1 MPTAKGNKGK
11 LYPQHGLRL
20 KWTDAKIRRIFMT
33 IDLKPEHHHGVAF
46 RLLTAVVA
54 VTFIFS
60 ATVTSFAF
68 SNGIKNVTVTD
79 GIRTRSVST
88 KSDDPEQIVKEAG
101 FALSANDE
109 LSTKAFSPEGGG
121 IITINRAKTVR
132 VIDNNKIVYCI
143 GYNTLGNTLRERGF
157 GTSENIDS
165 DVPLEEDVFDGMQVV
180 INRAFPV
187 TVVADGEETTLYTMG
202 STVSDL
208 LDEAGVEVGEEDDVN
223 RTLTSDVSDEAT
235 ITVDRVE
242 YKDRTETEEI
252 PYETKT
258 ETSNDLFEGDTEV
271 VTKGVKGEKEVSF
284 KDRFVNGELESSE
297 LLSETTVT
305 EPVTEI
311 IRIGAKKRPALITF
325 RNGVEPISDL
335 EVPDY
340 VKLDSNGLP
349 KNYVDYLEGAATAY
363 TNDPQT
369 STGRKPQ
376 QGIVAVDPREIPYG
390 SELYIVSK
398 DGQFVY
404 GYAIAG
410 DTGGFIYSTNNIA
423 DLYMDTYDM
432 CCEWGRRDVAI
443 YVISWGNGK

>member
-1 MPTAKGNKGK
+1 
-11 LYPQHGLRL
+11 
-20 KWTDAKIRRIFMT
+20 MT
-33 IDLKPEHHHGVAF
+33 IDLKPEHLHGAAF

-60 ATVTSFAF
+60 ATVTSFAY
-68 SNGIKNVTVTD
+68 SNGIKTVTVTD
-79 GIRTRSVST
+79 GLRTRSVST
-88 KSDDPEQIVKEAG
+88 KLDDPEQIVKAAG

-109 LSTKAFSPEGGG
+109 LSTKAFSPESGG

-143 GYNTLGNTLRERGF
+143 GYNTLGNTLRDRGF

-165 DVPLEEDVFDGMQVV
+165 DIPLEEDVFDGMQVV

-187 TVVADGEETTLYTMG
+187 KVVADGEETTLYTMG

-242 YKDRTETEEI
+242 YIERTAKEEI
-252 PYETKT
+252 PFETQT
-258 ETSNDLFEGDTEV
+258 ETSADIFEGEKEV
-271 VTKGVKGEKEVSF
+271 VTAGVKGEKELVY
-284 KDRFVNGELESSE
+284 KDKFVNGELESSE
-297 LLSETTVT
+297 LVSETTVK
-305 EPVTEI
+305 EPVKEVVK
-311 IRIGAKKRPALITF
+311 IGTKKRPALIIF
-325 RNGVEPISDL
+325 KNGVEPISDL
-335 EVPDY
+335 DVPSY
-340 VKLDSNGLP
+340 VKLDSNGVP

-376 QGIVAVDPREIPYG
+376 QGIVAVDPKEIPYG

-398 DGQFVY
+398 DGQYVY

-432 CCEWGRRDVAI
+432 CSEWGRRDIAI
-443 YVISWGNGK
+443 YVISYGNGK

>member
-1 MPTAKGNKGK
+1 
-11 LYPQHGLRL
+11 
-20 KWTDAKIRRIFMT
+20 MT
-33 IDLKPEHHHGVAF
+33 IDLKPEQLHGAAF

-54 VTFIFS
+54 LMFIFS
-60 ATVTSFAF
+60 ATVTSFAY
-68 SNGIKNVTVTD
+68 SNGIKTVTVTD
-79 GIRTRSVST
+79 GTRTRSVST
-88 KSDDPEQIVKEAG
+88 RSDDPEQIVRAAG
-101 FALSANDE
+101 FTLAANDE
-109 LSTKAFSPEGGG
+109 LSTKAFSPESGG

-143 GYNTLGNTLRERGF
+143 GYNTLGNTLRDRGF
-157 GTSENIDS
+157 GTDENIDT
-165 DVPLEEDVFDGMQVV
+165 DIPLDENVFDGMQVV

-202 STVSDL
+202 STVGGI
-208 LDEAGVEVGEEDDVN
+208 LDEAGVDVGEEDDVSH
-223 RTLTSDVSDEAT
+223 TLTSDVSDEAT

-242 YKDRTETEEI
+242 YTERTEKEEI
-252 PYETKT
+252 PYETVT
-258 ETSNDLFEGDTEV
+258 QTDTDMYEGDSTV
-271 VTKGVKGEKEVSF
+271 VTEGVKGEKELVY
-284 KDRFVNGELESSE
+284 KDKFVNGELDSSE
-297 LLSETTVT
+297 LVSETTVT
-305 EPVTEI
+305 EPVKEVVK
-311 IRIGAKKRPALITF
+311 IGAKKRPALIKF

-335 EVPDY
+335 EVPSY

-398 DGQFVY
+398 DGQYVY

-432 CCEWGRRDVAI
+432 CCEWGRRDVALF
-443 YVISWGNGK
+443 VISYGDGR

>member
-1 MPTAKGNKGK
+1 
-11 LYPQHGLRL
+11 
-20 KWTDAKIRRIFMT
+20 MT
-33 IDLKPEHHHGVAF
+33 IDLKPEHLHGAAF

-60 ATVTSFAF
+60 ATVTSFAY
-68 SNGIKNVTVTD
+68 SNGIKTVTVTD
-79 GIRTRSVST
+79 GTRTKSVST
-88 KSDDPEQIVKEAG
+88 KLDDPEEIVRAAG

-109 LSTKAFSPEGGG
+109 ISTKAFSPESGG
-121 IITINRAKTVR
+121 IITVNRAKTVR
-132 VIDNNKIVYCI
+132 VIDNNRIVYCI

-157 GTSENIDS
+157 GTDDSIDS
-165 DVPLEEDVFDGMQVV
+165 SVPLDENVFDGMQVV

-202 STVSDL
+202 SSVSDL
-208 LDEAGVEVGEEDDVN
+208 LDEAGVEVGEEDDVS

-242 YKDRTETEEI
+242 YTERTEKEEI
-252 PYETKT
+252 PFETVT
-258 ETSNDLFEGDTEV
+258 ETSADMFEGDKKV
-271 VTKGVKGEKEVSF
+271 VTEGEKGEKEKVY
-284 KDRFVNGELESSE
+284 KDKFVNGELESSE
-297 LLSETTVT
+297 LISETTT
-305 EPVTEI
+305 KEPVKEVVQ
-311 IRIGAKKRPALITF
+311 IGAKKRPALIKF
-325 RNGVEPISDL
+325 RNGVEPISDF
-335 EVPDY
+335 EVPSY

-369 STGRKPQ
+369 STGREPQ
-376 QGIVAVDPREIPYG
+376 QGIVAVDPSEIPYG

-443 YVISWGNGK
+443 YVISYGDGR

>member
-1 MPTAKGNKGK
+1 
-11 LYPQHGLRL
+11 
-20 KWTDAKIRRIFMT
+20 MT
-33 IDLKPEHHHGVAF
+33 IDLKPEHLHGAAF

-60 ATVTSFAF
+60 ATVTSFAY
-68 SNGIKNVTVTD
+68 SNGIKTVTVTD
-79 GIRTRSVST
+79 GLRTRSVST
-88 KSDDPEQIVKEAG
+88 KLDDPEQIVKAAG

-109 LSTKAFSPEGGG
+109 LSTKAFSPESGG

-143 GYNTLGNTLRERGF
+143 GYNTLGNTLRDRGF

-165 DVPLEEDVFDGMQVV
+165 DIPLEENVFDGMQVV

-187 TVVADGEETTLYTMG
+187 KVVADGEETTLYTMG

-208 LDEAGVEVGEEDDVN
+208 LDEAGVKVGEEDDVN

-242 YKDRTETEEI
+242 YIERTAKEEI
-252 PYETKT
+252 PFETQT
-258 ETSNDLFEGDTEV
+258 ETSADIFEGEKEV
-271 VTKGVKGEKEVSF
+271 VTAGVKGEKELVY
-284 KDRFVNGELESSE
+284 KDKFVNGELESSE
-297 LLSETTVT
+297 LVSETTVK
-305 EPVTEI
+305 EPVKEVVK
-311 IRIGAKKRPALITF
+311 IGAKKRPALIIF
-325 RNGVEPISDL
+325 KNGVEPISDL
-335 EVPDY
+335 DVPSY
-340 VKLDSNGLP
+340 VKLDSNGVP

-376 QGIVAVDPREIPYG
+376 QGIVAVDPKEIPYG

-398 DGQFVY
+398 DGQYVY

-432 CCEWGRRDVAI
+432 CSEWGRRDIAI
-443 YVISWGNGK
+443 YVISYGNGK

>member
-1 MPTAKGNKGK
+1 
-11 LYPQHGLRL
+11 
-20 KWTDAKIRRIFMT
+20 MT
-33 IDLKPEHHHGVAF
+33 IDLKPEHLHGAAF

-60 ATVTSFAF
+60 ATVTSFAY
-68 SNGIKNVTVTD
+68 SNGIKTVTVTD
-79 GIRTRSVST
+79 GTRTKSVST
-88 KSDDPEQIVKEAG
+88 KLDDPEEIVRAAG

-109 LSTKAFSPEGGG
+109 ISTKAFSPESGG
-121 IITINRAKTVR
+121 IITVNRAKTVR
-132 VIDNNKIVYCI
+132 VIDNNRIVYCI

-157 GTSENIDS
+157 GTDDSIDS
-165 DVPLEEDVFDGMQVV
+165 SVPLDENVFDGMQVV

-202 STVSDL
+202 SSVSDL
-208 LDEAGVEVGEEDDVN
+208 LDEAGVEVGEEDDVS

-242 YKDRTETEEI
+242 YTERTEKEEI
-252 PYETKT
+252 PFETVT
-258 ETSNDLFEGDTEV
+258 ETSADMFEGDKKV
-271 VTKGVKGEKEVSF
+271 VAEGEKGEKEKVY
-284 KDRFVNGELESSE
+284 KDKFVNGELESSE
-297 LLSETTVT
+297 LISETTT
-305 EPVTEI
+305 KEPVKEVVQ
-311 IRIGAKKRPALITF
+311 IGAKKRPALIKF
-325 RNGVEPISDL
+325 RNGVEPISDF
-335 EVPDY
+335 EVPSY

-376 QGIVAVDPREIPYG
+376 QGIVAVDPNEIPYG

-443 YVISWGNGK
+443 YVISYGDGR

>member
-1 MPTAKGNKGK
+1 
-11 LYPQHGLRL
+11 
-20 KWTDAKIRRIFMT
+20 MT
-33 IDLKPEHHHGVAF
+33 IDLKPEHLHGAAF

-60 ATVTSFAF
+60 ATVTSFAY
-68 SNGIKNVTVTD
+68 SNGIKTVTVTD
-79 GIRTRSVST
+79 GLRTRSVST
-88 KSDDPEQIVKEAG
+88 KLDDPEQIVKAAG

-109 LSTKAFSPEGGG
+109 LSTKAFSPESGG

-143 GYNTLGNTLRERGF
+143 GYNTLGNTLRDRGF

-165 DVPLEEDVFDGMQVV
+165 DIPLEEDVFDGMQVV

-187 TVVADGEETTLYTMG
+187 KVVADGEETTLYTMG

-223 RTLTSDVSDEAT
+223 RTLTSDVSNEAT

-242 YKDRTETEEI
+242 YIERTAKEEI
-252 PYETKT
+252 PFETQT
-258 ETSNDLFEGDTEV
+258 ETSADIFEGEKEV
-271 VTKGVKGEKEVSF
+271 VTAGVKGEKELVY
-284 KDRFVNGELESSE
+284 KDKFVNGELESSE
-297 LLSETTVT
+297 LVSETTVK
-305 EPVTEI
+305 EPVKEVVK
-311 IRIGAKKRPALITF
+311 IGAKKRPALIIF
-325 RNGVEPISDL
+325 KNGVEPISDL
-335 EVPDY
+335 DVPSY
-340 VKLDSNGLP
+340 VKLDSNGVP

-376 QGIVAVDPREIPYG
+376 QGIVAVDPKEIPYG

-398 DGQFVY
+398 DGQYVY

-432 CCEWGRRDVAI
+432 CSEWGRRDIAI
-443 YVISWGNGK
+443 YVISYGNGK

>member
-1 MPTAKGNKGK
+1 
-11 LYPQHGLRL
+11 
-20 KWTDAKIRRIFMT
+20 MT
-33 IDLKPEHHHGVAF
+33 IDLKPEHIHGAAF
-46 RLLTAVVA
+46 RLLTAFVA

-60 ATVTSFAF
+60 ATVTSFAY
-68 SNGIKNVTVTD
+68 SNGTKTVTVTD
-79 GIRTRSVST
+79 GTRTRSVST
-88 KSDDPEQIVKEAG
+88 TSDDPAQIVKEAG
-101 FALSANDE
+101 FTLAANDE
-109 LSTKAFSPEGGG
+109 LSTKAFSPESGG
-121 IITINRAKTVR
+121 IITVNRAKTVR

-143 GYNTLGNTLRERGF
+143 GYNTLGNTLRDRGF
-157 GTSENIDS
+157 GTDENIIDS
-165 DVPLEEDVFDGMQVV
+165 DVPLDKDVFDGMQVV

-208 LDEAGVEVGEEDDVN
+208 LDEAGVEVGDEDDVS

-242 YKDRTETEEI
+242 YTERTEKAEI
-252 PYETKT
+252 PFDTKLETDA
-258 ETSNDLFEGDTEV
+258 EMFEGDEKV
-271 VTKGVKGEKEVSF
+271 VTEGVKGEKEIVY
-284 KDRFVNGELESSE
+284 KDKFVNGELDSSE
-297 LLSETTVT
+297 LVSETTVS
-305 EPVTEI
+305 EPVDKVVK
-311 IRIGAKKRPALITF
+311 IGAKKRPALIKF

-335 EVPDY
+335 EVPSY

-349 KNYVDYLEGAATAY
+349 KNYVDYLEGMATAY

-376 QGIVAVDPREIPYG
+376 QGIVAVDPNEIPYG

-398 DGQFVY
+398 DGQYVY

-432 CCEWGRRDVAI
+432 CCEWGRRDIAI
-443 YVISWGNGK
+443 FVISYGDGR

>member
-1 MPTAKGNKGK
+1 
-11 LYPQHGLRL
+11 
-20 KWTDAKIRRIFMT
+20 MT
-33 IDLKPEHHHGVAF
+33 IDLKPEQLHGAAF

-54 VTFIFS
+54 LMFIFS
-60 ATVTSFAF
+60 ATVTSFAY
-68 SNGIKNVTVTD
+68 SNGIKTVTVTD
-79 GIRTRSVST
+79 GTRTRSVST
-88 KSDDPEQIVKEAG
+88 RSDDPEQIVRAAG
-101 FALSANDE
+101 FTLAANDE
-109 LSTKAFSPEGGG
+109 LSTKAFSPESGG

-143 GYNTLGNTLRERGF
+143 GYNTLGNTLRDRGF
-157 GTSENIDS
+157 GTDENIDT
-165 DVPLEEDVFDGMQVV
+165 DIPLDENVFDGMQVV

-202 STVSDL
+202 STVGGI
-208 LDEAGVEVGEEDDVN
+208 LDEAGVDVGEEDDVSH
-223 RTLTSDVSDEAT
+223 TLTSDVSDEAT

-242 YKDRTETEEI
+242 YTERTEKEEI
-252 PYETKT
+252 PYETVT
-258 ETSNDLFEGDTEV
+258 QTDTDMYEGDSKV
-271 VTKGVKGEKEVSF
+271 VTEGVKGEKELVY
-284 KDRFVNGELESSE
+284 KDKFVNGELDSSE
-297 LLSETTVT
+297 LVSETTVT
-305 EPVTEI
+305 EPVKEVVK
-311 IRIGAKKRPALITF
+311 IGAKKRPALIKF

-335 EVPDY
+335 EVPSY

-398 DGQFVY
+398 DGQYVY

-443 YVISWGNGK
+443 FVISYGDGR

>member
-1 MPTAKGNKGK
+1 
-11 LYPQHGLRL
+11 
-20 KWTDAKIRRIFMT
+20 MT
-33 IDLKPEHHHGVAF
+33 IDLKPEHLHGAAF

-60 ATVTSFAF
+60 ATVTSFAY
-68 SNGIKNVTVTD
+68 SNGIKTVTVTD
-79 GIRTRSVST
+79 GTRTKSVST
-88 KSDDPEQIVKEAG
+88 KLDDPEEIVRAAG

-109 LSTKAFSPEGGG
+109 ISTKAFSPESGG
-121 IITINRAKTVR
+121 IITVNRAKTVR
-132 VIDNNKIVYCI
+132 VIDNNRIVYCI

-157 GTSENIDS
+157 GTDDSIDS
-165 DVPLEEDVFDGMQVV
+165 SVPLDENVFDGMQVV

-202 STVSDL
+202 SSVSDL
-208 LDEAGVEVGEEDDVN
+208 LDEAGVEVGEEDDVS

-242 YKDRTETEEI
+242 YTERTEKEEI
-252 PYETKT
+252 PFETVT
-258 ETSNDLFEGDTEV
+258 ETSADMFEGDKKV
-271 VTKGVKGEKEVSF
+271 VTEGEKGEKEKVY
-284 KDRFVNGELESSE
+284 KDKFVNGELESSE
-297 LLSETTVT
+297 LISETTT
-305 EPVTEI
+305 KEPVKEVVQ
-311 IRIGAKKRPALITF
+311 IGAKKRPALIKF
-325 RNGVEPISDL
+325 RNGVEPISDF
-335 EVPDY
+335 EVPSY

-376 QGIVAVDPREIPYG
+376 QGIVAVDPNEIPYG

-443 YVISWGNGK
+443 YVISYGDGR

>member
-1 MPTAKGNKGK
+1 
-11 LYPQHGLRL
+11 
-20 KWTDAKIRRIFMT
+20 MT
-33 IDLKPEHHHGVAF
+33 IDLKPEQLHGAAF

-54 VTFIFS
+54 LMFIFS
-60 ATVTSFAF
+60 ATVTSFAY
-68 SNGIKNVTVTD
+68 SNGIKTVTVTD
-79 GIRTRSVST
+79 GTRTRSVST
-88 KSDDPEQIVKEAG
+88 RSDDPEQIVRAAG
-101 FALSANDE
+101 FTLAANDE
-109 LSTKAFSPEGGG
+109 LSTKAFSPESGG

-143 GYNTLGNTLRERGF
+143 GYNTLGNTLRDRGF
-157 GTSENIDS
+157 GTDENIDT
-165 DVPLEEDVFDGMQVV
+165 DIPLDENVFDGMQVV

-202 STVSDL
+202 STVGGI
-208 LDEAGVEVGEEDDVN
+208 LDEAGVDVGEEDDVSH
-223 RTLTSDVSDEAT
+223 TLTSDVSDEAT

-242 YKDRTETEEI
+242 YTERTEKEEI
-252 PYETKT
+252 PYETVT
-258 ETSNDLFEGDTEV
+258 QTDTDMYEGDSTV
-271 VTKGVKGEKEVSF
+271 VTEGVKGEKELVY
-284 KDRFVNGELESSE
+284 KDKFVNGELDSSE
-297 LLSETTVT
+297 LVSETTVT
-305 EPVTEI
+305 EPVKEVVK
-311 IRIGAKKRPALITF
+311 IGAKKRPALIKF

-335 EVPDY
+335 EVPSY

-398 DGQFVY
+398 DGQYVY

-443 YVISWGNGK
+443 FVISYGDGR

>member
-1 MPTAKGNKGK
+1 
-11 LYPQHGLRL
+11 
-20 KWTDAKIRRIFMT
+20 MT
-33 IDLKPEHHHGVAF
+33 IDLKPEHLHGAAF

-60 ATVTSFAF
+60 ATVTSFAY
-68 SNGIKNVTVTD
+68 SNGIKTVTVTD
-79 GIRTRSVST
+79 GLRTRSVST
-88 KSDDPEQIVKEAG
+88 KLDDPEQIVKAAG

-109 LSTKAFSPEGGG
+109 LSTKAFSPESGG

-143 GYNTLGNTLRERGF
+143 GYNTLGNTLRDRGF

-165 DVPLEEDVFDGMQVV
+165 DIPLEENVFDGMQVV

-187 TVVADGEETTLYTMG
+187 KVVADGEETTLYTMG

-242 YKDRTETEEI
+242 YIERTAKEEI
-252 PYETKT
+252 PFETQT
-258 ETSNDLFEGDTEV
+258 ETSADIFEGEKEV
-271 VTKGVKGEKEVSF
+271 VTAGVKGEKELVY
-284 KDRFVNGELESSE
+284 KDKFVNGELESSE
-297 LLSETTVT
+297 LVSETTVK
-305 EPVTEI
+305 EPVKEVVK
-311 IRIGAKKRPALITF
+311 IGAKKRPALIIF
-325 RNGVEPISDL
+325 KNGVEPISDL
-335 EVPDY
+335 DVPSY
-340 VKLDSNGLP
+340 VKLDSNGVP

-376 QGIVAVDPREIPYG
+376 QGIVAVDPKEIPYG

-398 DGQFVY
+398 DGQYVY

-432 CCEWGRRDVAI
+432 CSEWGRRDIAI
-443 YVISWGNGK
+443 YVISYGNGK

>member
-1 MPTAKGNKGK
+1 
-11 LYPQHGLRL
+11 
-20 KWTDAKIRRIFMT
+20 MT
-33 IDLKPEHHHGVAF
+33 IDLKPEHLHGAAF

-60 ATVTSFAF
+60 ATVTSFAY
-68 SNGIKNVTVTD
+68 SNGIKTVTVTD
-79 GIRTRSVST
+79 GMRTRSVST
-88 KSDDPEQIVKEAG
+88 KLDDPEQIVKAAG

-109 LSTKAFSPEGGG
+109 LSTKAFSPESGG

-143 GYNTLGNTLRERGF
+143 GYNTLGNTLRDRGF

-165 DVPLEEDVFDGMQVV
+165 DIPLEENVFDGMQVV

-187 TVVADGEETTLYTMG
+187 KVVADGEETTLYTMG

-242 YKDRTETEEI
+242 YIERTAKEEI
-252 PYETKT
+252 PFETQT
-258 ETSNDLFEGDTEV
+258 ETSADIFEGEKEV
-271 VTKGVKGEKEVSF
+271 VTAGVKGEKELVY
-284 KDRFVNGELESSE
+284 KDKFVNGELESSE
-297 LLSETTVT
+297 LVSETTVK
-305 EPVTEI
+305 EPVKEVVK
-311 IRIGAKKRPALITF
+311 IGAKKRPALIIF
-325 RNGVEPISDL
+325 KNGVEPISDL
-335 EVPDY
+335 DVPSY
-340 VKLDSNGLP
+340 VKLDSKGVP

-376 QGIVAVDPREIPYG
+376 QGIVAVDPKEIPYG

-398 DGQFVY
+398 DGQYVY

-432 CCEWGRRDVAI
+432 CCEWGRRDIAI
-443 YVISWGNGK
+443 YVISYGNGK

>member
-1 MPTAKGNKGK
+1 
-11 LYPQHGLRL
+11 
-20 KWTDAKIRRIFMT
+20 MT
-33 IDLKPEHHHGVAF
+33 IDLKPEHLHGAAF

-60 ATVTSFAF
+60 ATVTSFAY
-68 SNGIKNVTVTD
+68 SNGIKTVTVTD
-79 GIRTRSVST
+79 GLRTRSVST
-88 KSDDPEQIVKEAG
+88 KLDDPEQIVKAAG

-109 LSTKAFSPEGGG
+109 LSTKAFSPESGG

-143 GYNTLGNTLRERGF
+143 GYNTLGNTLRDRGF

-165 DVPLEEDVFDGMQVV
+165 DIPLEEDVFDGMQVV

-187 TVVADGEETTLYTMG
+187 KVVADGEETTLYTMG

-223 RTLTSDVSDEAT
+223 RTLSSDVSDEAT

-242 YKDRTETEEI
+242 YIERTAKEEI
-252 PYETKT
+252 PFETQT
-258 ETSNDLFEGDTEV
+258 ETSADIFEGEKEV
-271 VTKGVKGEKEVSF
+271 VTAGVKGEKELVY
-284 KDRFVNGELESSE
+284 KDKFVNGELESSE
-297 LLSETTVT
+297 LVSETTVK
-305 EPVTEI
+305 EPVKEVVK
-311 IRIGAKKRPALITF
+311 IGAKKRPALIIF
-325 RNGVEPISDL
+325 KNGVEPISDL
-335 EVPDY
+335 DVPSY
-340 VKLDSNGLP
+340 VKLDSNGVP

-376 QGIVAVDPREIPYG
+376 QGIVAVDPKEIPYG

-398 DGQFVY
+398 DGQYVY

-432 CCEWGRRDVAI
+432 CSEWGRRDIAI
-443 YVISWGNGK
+443 YVISYGNGK

>member
-1 MPTAKGNKGK
+1 
-11 LYPQHGLRL
+11 
-20 KWTDAKIRRIFMT
+20 MT
-33 IDLKPEHHHGVAF
+33 IDLKPEHLHGAAF

-60 ATVTSFAF
+60 ATVTSFAY
-68 SNGIKNVTVTD
+68 SNGIKTVTVTD
-79 GIRTRSVST
+79 GLRTRSVST
-88 KSDDPEQIVKEAG
+88 KLDDPEQIVKAAG

-109 LSTKAFSPEGGG
+109 LSTKAFSPESGG

-143 GYNTLGNTLRERGF
+143 GYNTLGNTLRDRGF

-165 DVPLEEDVFDGMQVV
+165 DIPLEENVFDGMQVV

-187 TVVADGEETTLYTMG
+187 KVVADGEETTLYTMG

-208 LDEAGVEVGEEDDVN
+208 LDEAGVEVGDEDDVN

-242 YKDRTETEEI
+242 YIERTAKEEI
-252 PYETKT
+252 PFETQT
-258 ETSNDLFEGDTEV
+258 ETSADIFEGEKEV
-271 VTKGVKGEKEVSF
+271 VTAGVKGEKELVY
-284 KDRFVNGELESSE
+284 KDKFVNGELESSE
-297 LLSETTVT
+297 LVSETTVK
-305 EPVTEI
+305 EPVKEVVK
-311 IRIGAKKRPALITF
+311 IGAKKRPALIIF
-325 RNGVEPISDL
+325 KNGVEPISDL
-335 EVPDY
+335 DVPSY
-340 VKLDSNGLP
+340 VKLDSNGVP

-376 QGIVAVDPREIPYG
+376 QGIVAVDPKEIPYG

-398 DGQFVY
+398 DGQYVY

-432 CCEWGRRDVAI
+432 CSEWGRRDIAI
-443 YVISWGNGK
+443 YVISYGNGK

>member
-1 MPTAKGNKGK
+1 
-11 LYPQHGLRL
+11 
-20 KWTDAKIRRIFMT
+20 MT
-33 IDLKPEHHHGVAF
+33 IDLKPEHLHGAAF

-60 ATVTSFAF
+60 ATVTSFAY
-68 SNGIKNVTVTD
+68 SNGIKTVTVTD
-79 GIRTRSVST
+79 GTRTKSVST
-88 KSDDPEQIVKEAG
+88 KLDDPEEIVRAAG

-109 LSTKAFSPEGGG
+109 ISTKAFSPESGG
-121 IITINRAKTVR
+121 IITVNRAKTVR
-132 VIDNNKIVYCI
+132 VIDNNRIVYCI

-157 GTSENIDS
+157 GTDDSIDS
-165 DVPLEEDVFDGMQVV
+165 SVPLDENVFDGMQVV

-202 STVSDL
+202 SSVSDL

-242 YKDRTETEEI
+242 YTERTEKEEI
-252 PYETKT
+252 PFETVT
-258 ETSNDLFEGDTEV
+258 ETSADMFEGDKKV
-271 VTKGVKGEKEVSF
+271 VTEGEKGEKEKVY
-284 KDRFVNGELESSE
+284 KDKFVNGELESSE
-297 LLSETTVT
+297 LISETTT
-305 EPVTEI
+305 KEPVKEVVQ
-311 IRIGAKKRPALITF
+311 IGAKKRPALIKF
-325 RNGVEPISDL
+325 RNGVEPISDF
-335 EVPDY
+335 EVPSY

-376 QGIVAVDPREIPYG
+376 QGIVAVDPNEIPYG

-443 YVISWGNGK
+443 YVISYGDGR

>member
-1 MPTAKGNKGK
+1 
-11 LYPQHGLRL
+11 
-20 KWTDAKIRRIFMT
+20 MT
-33 IDLKPEHHHGVAF
+33 IDLKPEHLHGAAF

-60 ATVTSFAF
+60 ATVTSFAY
-68 SNGIKNVTVTD
+68 SNGIKTVTVTD
-79 GIRTRSVST
+79 GLRTRSVST
-88 KSDDPEQIVKEAG
+88 KLDDPEQIVKAAG

-109 LSTKAFSPEGGG
+109 LSTKAFSPESGG

-143 GYNTLGNTLRERGF
+143 GYNTLGNTLRDRGF

-165 DVPLEEDVFDGMQVV
+165 DIPLEENVFDGMQVV

-187 TVVADGEETTLYTMG
+187 KVVADGEETTLYTMG

-208 LDEAGVEVGEEDDVN
+208 LDEAGVEVGDEDDVN

-242 YKDRTETEEI
+242 YIERTAKEEI
-252 PYETKT
+252 PFETQT
-258 ETSNDLFEGDTEV
+258 ETSADIFEGEKEV
-271 VTKGVKGEKEVSF
+271 VTAGVKGEKELVY
-284 KDRFVNGELESSE
+284 KDKFVNGELESSE
-297 LLSETTVT
+297 LVSETTVK
-305 EPVTEI
+305 EPVKEVVK
-311 IRIGAKKRPALITF
+311 IGAKKRPALIIF
-325 RNGVEPISDL
+325 KNGVEPISDL
-335 EVPDY
+335 DVPSY
-340 VKLDSNGLP
+340 VKLDSNGVP

-376 QGIVAVDPREIPYG
+376 QGIVAVDPKEIPYG

-398 DGQFVY
+398 DGQYVY

-432 CCEWGRRDVAI
+432 CCEWGRRDIAI
-443 YVISWGNGK
+443 YVISYGNGK